1 MGGDFGAVPVAGTV
15 VVAVVERLGGTVELT
30 FRDEGG
36 RERRVAFVEPLAFEV
51 LSLLDVVLS
60 GVAVSA
66 QDPRIPAA
74 TGASHCRTGQGWR
87 GSGWWPAMRRGC
99 PLGPEL
105 RVPGPGLPL
114 PEVR

>member
-36 RERRVAFVEPLAFEV
+36 RDRRVAFVLVAKGQ
-51 LSLLDVVLS
+51 LDVVLS

-66 QDPRIPAA
+66 QDPWIGAVCAA
-74 TGASHCRTGQGWR
+74 
-87 GSGWWPAMRRGC
+87 
-99 PLGPEL
+99 LGED
-105 RVPGPGLPL
+105 PGGYRCFSLLDRAGLARFRMVARDATWL
-114 PEVR
+114 

>member
-66 QDPRIPAA
+66 QDPWIGAVCAALGEDPGGYRCFSLLDRAGLARFRMVARDATWLPA
-74 TGASHCRTGQGWR
+74 GA
-87 GSGWWPAMRRGC
+87 
-99 PLGPEL
+99 
-105 RVPGPGLPL
+105 
-114 PEVR
+114 